1 MLVVLR
7 CGARVADRGC
17 LFCGGHLADL
27 EWMREA
33 LKHARSH
40 VVRQSLHGKHEQ
52 DRIDAEEWLL
62 KWGEQTSAK
71 PWGVR

>member
-1 MLVVLR
+1 
-7 CGARVADRGC
+7 
-17 LFCGGHLADL
+17 
-27 EWMREA
+27 MREA

-71 PWGVR
+71 PWGAR